1 MTTTSN
7 VTNLAGPQAYLEA
20 ADAELRR
27 RYGVSIAALSA
38 ERYIEAGRRAGY
50 TPLEIVT
57 WLAEIDGLKV
67 AGPP

>member
-27 RYGVSIAALSA
+27 RYGVTVASISA
-38 ERYIEAGRRAGY
+38 EIYIEAGRRAGY
-50 TPLEIVT
+50 APKEIVD
-57 WLAEIDGLKV
+57 WLAEIDGL
-67 AGPP
+67 